1 MSAHI
6 SGRLSLDF
14 VRSSDDGRT
23 RMRVREVQQPLKV
36 VRAFDAGDGA
46 ALVHLHN
53 VSGGILGGDQFAMKF
68 RVGRDARAQITTT
81 SATRVYRTRGSGKS
95 AIQETEVSIEE
106 NGLLEL
112 LPDPLIPFAGS
123 DYEQRIVI
131 DLAEGA
137 GLFWWETV
145 TPGREAR
152 GEVFAYDRL
161 KIHTEIT
168 ACGVPVALEYFTLRP
183 QHAPLNSIVRL
194 ASYRYFTTF
203 YICRAGLQGPVW
215 TALEGELMALA
226 VELSRPDA
234 LLWGVSTLTAHG
246 LVVRG
251 LSIDGSGIASGL
263 VAFWK
268 ASKQALYGMEA
279 IPPRKVY

>member
-1 MSAHI
+1 
-6 SGRLSLDF
+6 LSLDF
-14 VRSSDDGRT
+14 VVSADDGRT
-23 RMRVREVQQPLKV
+23 RMLLREAHQPLKV

-53 VSGGILGGDQFAMKF
+53 VSGGILGGDQFALNF

-81 SATRVYRTRGSGKS
+81 SATRVYRARQGQMP
-95 AIQETEVSIEE
+95 AIQHTAVQVEE

-123 DYEQRIVI
+123 DYEQRTVI
-131 DLAEGA
+131 DLADGA

-145 TPGREAR
+145 APGREAR

-161 KIHTEIT
+161 KLQTEIS
-168 ACGVPVALEYFTLRP
+168 ACGVPVALEHYTLRP
-183 QHAPLNSIVRL
+183 QADALTSIVRL
-194 ASYRYFTTF
+194 GNYRYFTTF
-203 YICRAGLQGPVW
+203 YVCRAGVPHAVW
-215 TALEGELMALA
+215 MALEGELTELA
-226 VELSRPDA
+226 VGLSRPGS

-251 LSIDGSGIASGL
+251 LSADGLGISSGL
-263 VAFWK
+263 LAFWK
-268 ASKQALYGMEA
+268 AAKRSLYGSEA
-279 IPPRKVY
+279 FPPRKVY

>member
-1 MSAHI
+1 MNTRV

-23 RMRVREVQQPLKV
+23 RMLVREAQQPLKV

-53 VSGGILGGDQFAMKF
+53 VSGGILGGDQFALAF

-81 SATRVYRTRGSGKS
+81 SATRVYRARQGNQS
-95 AIQETEVSIEE
+95 ASQQTTVQVEE

-123 DYEQRIVI
+123 NYEQRSVV
-131 DLAEGA
+131 DLADGA

-161 KIHTEIT
+161 SVMAEIT
-168 ACGVPVALEYFTLRP
+168 ACGMPVALEHFTLRP
-183 QHAPLNSIVRL
+183 QQDALTSIVRL
-194 ASYRYFTTF
+194 GNYRYFTTF
-203 YICRAGLQGPVW
+203 YICRSGVHKAVW
-215 TALEGELMALA
+215 MALET
-226 VELSRPDA
+226 SR
-234 LLWGVSTLTAHG
+234 
-246 LVVRG
+246 
-251 LSIDGSGIASGL
+251 
-263 VAFWK
+263 
-268 ASKQALYGMEA
+268 
-279 IPPRKVY
+279 

>member
-1 MSAHI
+1 LNARV

-14 VRSSDDGRT
+14 VVSADDGRT
-23 RMRVREVQQPLKV
+23 RMLVREAHQPLKV

-53 VSGGILGGDQFAMKF
+53 VSGGILSGDQFALKF
-68 RVGRDARAQITTT
+68 RVGRNARGQITTT
-81 SATRVYRTRGSGKS
+81 SATRVYRARQGDQS
-95 AIQETEVSIEE
+95 ASQHTSVQVEE

-123 DYEQRIVI
+123 DYEQSTVI
-131 DLAEGA
+131 DLADGA

-161 KIHTEIT
+161 KIQTEIT
-168 ACGVPVALEYFTLRP
+168 ACGVPVVLEHFSLRP
-183 QHAPLNSIVRL
+183 QQDALISIVRL
-194 ASYRYFTTF
+194 GHYRYFTTF
-203 YICRAGLQGPVW
+203 YICRAGVPNAVW
-215 TALEGELMALA
+215 MTLEGALTELA
-226 VELSRPDA
+226 VGMSRPGTV
-234 LLWGVSTLTAHG
+234 LWGVSTLTAHG
-246 LVVRG
+246 LAVRG
-251 LSIDGSGIASGL
+251 LSTNGLGIASGL
-263 VAFWK
+263 MAFWK
-268 ASKQALYGMEA
+268 AAKQSLYGTKA